1 MKLDLTNSIPDSS
14 FMREVEVDFSTSRN
28 VIKHAIISGTLLLI
42 ALPVIYAL
50 VVSTQSP
57 EQVYEI
63 SYFLP
68 GNQLIENYSYVLFEF
83 GMFSYIINSLLMSL
97 IIVAGKVSISLLAAL
112 VLVYFSF
119 PLRKTV
125 FLLILGTLMLP
136 ISVRIVPLF
145 ITMVELNWV
154 DSMWSLTVPY
164 LASATAVFLFYQKF
178 RSIPEQLV
186 EIAKLRGIGPIRFLL
201 YVLIPMSKGMIAGV
215 CVIMF
220 IFSWNQYLW
229 PSIIIESE
237 SQQVVQTGLQIIKN
251 TSQTG
256 QFIRW
261 DRLMSASMLALLP
274 PLVLLIVARDQLI
287 QTFGVDQ

>member
-14 FMREVEVDFSTSRN
+14 FMREAEVDFSTSRN

-83 GMFSYIINSLLMSL
+83 GMSSYIINSLLMSL

>member
-14 FMREVEVDFSTSRN
+14 FMREVDFSTSRN
-28 VIKHAIISGTLLLI
+28 VIKHTIIFGTLLLI

-83 GMFSYIINSLLMSL
+83 GMSSYIINSLLMSL

-261 DRLMSASMLALLP
+261 DRLMSASVLALLP

>member
-14 FMREVEVDFSTSRN
+14 FMREVDFSTSRN
-28 VIKHAIISGTLLLI
+28 VIKHTIIFGTLLLI

-261 DRLMSASMLALLP
+261 DRLMSASVLALLP

>member
-14 FMREVEVDFSTSRN
+14 FMREVDFSTSRN
-28 VIKHAIISGTLLLI
+28 VIKHTIISGTLLLI

-125 FLLILGTLMLP
+125 FLLVLGTLMLP

-261 DRLMSASMLALLP
+261 DRLMSASVLALLP

>member
-1 MKLDLTNSIPDSS
+1 MELDLTNSIPDSS
-14 FMREVEVDFSTSRN
+14 FMREVDFSTLKK
-28 VIKHAIISGTLLLI
+28 VIKHAIISGILLLI

-68 GNQLIENYSYVLFEF
+68 GDQLIENYSYVLFEF
-83 GMFSYIINSLLMSL
+83 GMSSYIVNSLLMSL

-186 EIAKLRGIGPIRFLL
+186 EVAKLRGIGPIRFLL
-201 YVLIPMSKGMIAGV
+201 HVLIPMSKGMIAGV

-251 TSQTG
+251 TSQSG
-256 QFIRW
+256 QLIRW
-261 DRLMSASMLALLP
+261 ERLMSASMIALLP

>member
-1 MKLDLTNSIPDSS
+1 MKFDLTNSIPDSS

-83 GMFSYIINSLLMSL
+83 GMSSYIVNSLLMSL

>member
-14 FMREVEVDFSTSRN
+14 FMREVDFSTSRN
-28 VIKHAIISGTLLLI
+28 VIKHTIIFGTLLLI

-57 EQVYEI
+57 KQVYEI

-261 DRLMSASMLALLP
+261 DRLMSASVLALLP

>member
-14 FMREVEVDFSTSRN
+14 FMKEVDFSTSRN
-28 VIKHAIISGTLLLI
+28 VIKHTIIFGTLLLI

-261 DRLMSASMLALLP
+261 DRLMSASVLALLP

>member
-1 MKLDLTNSIPDSS
+1 
-14 FMREVEVDFSTSRN
+14 
-28 VIKHAIISGTLLLI
+28 
-42 ALPVIYAL
+42 
-50 VVSTQSP
+50 
-57 EQVYEI
+57 
-63 SYFLP
+63 
-68 GNQLIENYSYVLFEF
+68 
-83 GMFSYIINSLLMSL
+83 
-97 IIVAGKVSISLLAAL
+97 
-112 VLVYFSF
+112 
-119 PLRKTV
+119 
-125 FLLILGTLMLP
+125 
-136 ISVRIVPLF
+136 
-145 ITMVELNWV
+145 MVELNWV
-154 DSMWSLTVPY
+154 DSMWSQTVPY

-186 EIAKLRGIGPIRFLL
+186 EVAKLRGIGPIRFLL

-229 PSIIIESE
+229 PSIIIESG

-251 TSQTG
+251 TSQSG

-261 DRLMSASMLALLP
+261 DRLMSASMIALLP

>member
-68 GNQLIENYSYVLFEF
+68 GDQLIENYSYVLFEF
-83 GMFSYIINSLLMSL
+83 GMSSYIVNSLLMSL

-251 TSQTG
+251 TSQAG

>member
-14 FMREVEVDFSTSRN
+14 FMKEVDFSTSRS

-261 DRLMSASMLALLP
+261 DRLMSASMIALLP

>member
-14 FMREVEVDFSTSRN
+14 FMKEVDFSTSRN
-28 VIKHAIISGTLLLI
+28 VIKHTIIFGTLLLI

-119 PLRKTV
+119 PFRKTV

-261 DRLMSASMLALLP
+261 DRLMSASVLALLP

>member
-1 MKLDLTNSIPDSS
+1 MKFDLTNSIPDSN

-28 VIKHAIISGTLLLI
+28 VIKHTIIFGTLLLI

-57 EQVYEI
+57 KQVYEI

-119 PLRKTV
+119 PFRKTV

-186 EIAKLRGIGPIRFLL
+186 EVAKLRGIGPIRFLL
-201 YVLIPMSKGMIAGV
+201 ASGPTVSPR
-215 CVIMF
+215 
-220 IFSWNQYLW
+220 
-229 PSIIIESE
+229 
-237 SQQVVQTGLQIIKN
+237 T
-251 TSQTG
+251 
-256 QFIRW
+256 RW
-261 DRLMSASMLALLP
+261 TP
-274 PLVLLIVARDQLI
+274 
-287 QTFGVDQ
+287 

>member
-14 FMREVEVDFSTSRN
+14 FMKEVDFSTSRN
-28 VIKHAIISGTLLLI
+28 VIKHTIISGTLLLI

-83 GMFSYIINSLLMSL
+83 GMSSYIVNSLLMSL

-237 SQQVVQTGLQIIKN
+237 SQQVVQTVLQIIKN

-261 DRLMSASMLALLP
+261 DRLMSACVLALLP